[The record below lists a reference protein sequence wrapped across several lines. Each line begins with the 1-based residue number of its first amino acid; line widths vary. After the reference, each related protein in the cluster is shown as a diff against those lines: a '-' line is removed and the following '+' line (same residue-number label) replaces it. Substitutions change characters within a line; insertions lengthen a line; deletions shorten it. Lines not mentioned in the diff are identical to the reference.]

1 MESYSD
7 ILLYVNIL
15 DFQEIFKTH
24 ICKGKEHCHIFN
36 VESIV
41 EDHPITLHTYFVE
54 DHPITLQT
62 YFVEDHP
69 ITFQT
74 HFKGTIQSHSRHILR
89 RPSNH
94 IPDTF

>member
-54 DHPITLQT
+54 DHPGPLFLRNGEIR
-62 YFVEDHP
+62 
-69 ITFQT
+69 
-74 HFKGTIQSHSRHILR
+74 GHS
-89 RPSNH
+89 P
-94 IPDTF
+94 T